1 LVQQLEPISRDLT
14 VVRCSL
20 EQLAAQQEQMVQNIA
35 TLQAAEQD
43 IKQNIAASA
52 SSGHAALCSHPQC
65 LPRRPPLGH
74 PCLCANGPI
83 GRMQPTEFELVI
95 NLKTAKALGP

>member
-1 LVQQLEPISRDLT
+1 
-14 VVRCSL
+14 
-20 EQLAAQQEQMVQNIA
+20 
-35 TLQAAEQD
+35 LQAAEQD

-74 PCLCANGPI
+74 PLPL
-83 GRMQPTEFELVI
+83 R
-95 NLKTAKALGP
+95 